1 MAARVSPNDPRN
13 ATSECLNILPA
24 QGPIWYSGDCMRDEH
39 RNRRAALEG
48 LGKIL
53 DAGAL
58 EELFT
63 GSEEEEASFLYDL
76 LQDTTRGRASTYYW
90 EICRTARSR
99 GVSPE
104 YVIDRAAVLLATMVE
119 RRRTD
124 LYRILGVP
132 PLSSN
137 DTIRRRWLEIAK
149 LHHPDVGGDGTVFRQ
164 AKQAYDVL
172 SDATR
177 RGDYER
183 FWIRALGPFER
194 VTPTERELPPPAR
207 PYVPEAPVATEK
219 ANGQEG
225 LGMPGLEG
233 LAEALREAARIL
245 EIGAALDRRL
255 ASGADGGEGIAGFL
269 TRVYE
274 TLARIRREE
283 IDALHADAV
292 AAIERLEAE
301 RRVLA
306 ALASMRDRLPP
317 VRLAS

>member
-1 MAARVSPNDPRN
+1 M
-13 ATSECLNILPA
+13 
-24 QGPIWYSGDCMRDEH
+24 QGEH

-58 EELFT
+58 EELFV
-63 GSEEEEASFLYDL
+63 GPEEEALLLYDL
-76 LQDTTRGRASTYYW
+76 LLDATRGRASAYYW

-104 YVIDRAAVLLATMVE
+104 FVIDRALVLHATMVE

-132 PLSSN
+132 PLSSS

-149 LHHPDVGGDGTVFRQ
+149 LHHPDVGGDGTVFRR

-172 SDATR
+172 SDAGR

-183 FWIRALGPFER
+183 FWLRALGPFER
-194 VTPTERELPPPAR
+194 VAPLHPELLPPPEVEAR
-207 PYVPEAPVATEK
+207 KVPLAAPT
-219 ANGQEG
+219 NGQEEPAVAQEQETNG
-225 LGMPGLEG
+225 VPAGLEG
-233 LAEALREAARIL
+233 LAAALREAARVL
-245 EIGAALDRRL
+245 EAGAALDGRL
-255 ASGADGGEGIAGFL
+255 QGGAGAGDGIAGFL
-269 TRVYE
+269 ARVE
-274 TLARIRREE
+274 TALACLQREE
-283 IDALHADAV
+283 LDALRADAR
-292 AAIERLEAE
+292 AAIERLESEQRA
-301 RRVLA
+301 LA
-306 ALASMRDRLPP
+306 ALASMRRTLGP

>member
-1 MAARVSPNDPRN
+1 MSHEQKD
-13 ATSECLNILPA
+13 
-24 QGPIWYSGDCMRDEH
+24 
-39 RNRRAALEG
+39 RRAALDG

-63 GSEEEEASFLYDL
+63 GPEEEALFLYDL
-76 LQDTTRGRASTYYW
+76 LLDATRGRASTYYW
-90 EICRTARSR
+90 EICRMARRR

-104 YVIDRAAVLLATMVE
+104 YVIDRASVLHATMVE

-164 AKQAYDVL
+164 ARQAYDVL

-183 FWIRALGPFER
+183 FWLRALGPFER
-194 VTPTERELPPPAR
+194 VAPADRELPPPSPVVVTELAVVTEVAIVAEASTA
-207 PYVPEAPVATEK
+207 PEAPIAAEAPVAAGPPAAAASSPAPARPHEM
-219 ANGQEG
+219 ASG
-225 LGMPGLEG
+225 LDE
-233 LAEALREAARIL
+233 LAAALATASRIL
-245 EIGAALDRRL
+245 EAGAALDRRL
-255 ASGADGGEGIAGFL
+255 AAGDDHGAGIAGFL
-269 TRVYE
+269 ARVN
-274 TLARIRREE
+274 TALARIGRDE
-283 IDALHADAV
+283 IDALRAEAL
-292 AAIERLEAE
+292 AAIERLEHD
-301 RRVLA
+301 RSVLG
-306 ALASMRDRLPP
+306 ALIAMRAKIEP

>member
-1 MAARVSPNDPRN
+1 MH
-13 ATSECLNILPA
+13 
-24 QGPIWYSGDCMRDEH
+24 DEH
-39 RNRRAALEG
+39 RNRRAALDG
-48 LGKIL
+48 LARIL

-63 GSEEEEASFLYDL
+63 GPEEDAVFLYDL
-76 LQDTTRGRASTYYW
+76 LLDATRGRGSTYYW
-90 EICRTARSR
+90 EICRTARRR

-104 YVIDRAAVLLATMVE
+104 FVIDRASVLLATMAE

-132 PLSSN
+132 PLATT
-137 DTIRRRWLEIAK
+137 DTIRRRWLEVAK

-183 FWIRALGPFER
+183 FWLRALGPFER
-194 VTPTERELPPPAR
+194 VAPADRELPPPV
-207 PYVPEAPVATEK
+207 VPLERHDEAPAPAAVVEEDVRVAPP
-219 ANGQEG
+219 A
-225 LGMPGLEG
+225 LEA
-233 LAEALREAARIL
+233 LAEALHEAMRIL
-245 EIGAALDRRL
+245 DAGAALDRRL
-255 ASGADGGEGIAGFL
+255 DEGGSGGGIAGFL
-269 TRVYE
+269 TRVQT
-274 TLARIRREE
+274 TLASVRREDL
-283 IDALHADAV
+283 DALRAEAL
-292 AAIERLEAE
+292 AAIVRLESE

-306 ALASMRDRLPP
+306 ELVSIRHALEP

>member
-1 MAARVSPNDPRN
+1 MPDA
-13 ATSECLNILPA
+13 
-24 QGPIWYSGDCMRDEH
+24 H
-39 RNRRAALEG
+39 RKRRALEG

-63 GSEEEEASFLYDL
+63 GPEDEALFLYDL
-76 LQDTTRGRASTYYW
+76 LHDATRGRASSCYS
-90 EICRTARSR
+90 EILRAARLR

-104 YVIDRAAVLLATMVE
+104 YVIDRAAVLLATMRE

-149 LHHPDVGGDGTVFRQ
+149 LHHPDVGGDGTIFRR
-164 AKQAYDVL
+164 AKQAYDIL
-172 SDATR
+172 GDAAR

-183 FWIRALGPFER
+183 FWLRALGPFER
-194 VTPTERELPPPAR
+194 VELAERELPPASSAS
-207 PYVPEAPVATEK
+207 VEEAPVAAAPAKHEEP
-219 ANGQEG
+219 AVAE
-225 LGMPGLEG
+225 PSRAPSGLEG
-233 LAEALREAARIL
+233 LGEALRVAARVL
-245 EIGAALDRRL
+245 EAGSALDRRL
-255 ASGADGGEGIAGFL
+255 AAGEGSREGIAGFL
-269 TRVYE
+269 AQVQAA
-274 TLARIRREE
+274 LARVRSEE
-283 IDALHADAV
+283 IEALRADAL

-306 ALASMRDRLPP
+306 ALTSMRDRLEP
-317 VRLAS
+317 VRRAS

>member
-1 MAARVSPNDPRN
+1 MH
-13 ATSECLNILPA
+13 
-24 QGPIWYSGDCMRDEH
+24 DEH
-39 RNRRAALEG
+39 RNRRAALDG
-48 LGKIL
+48 LGRIL

-63 GSEEEEASFLYDL
+63 GSEEEALFLYDL
-76 LQDTTRGRASTYYW
+76 LQDATRGRASTYYW
-90 EICRTARSR
+90 EICRTARRR

-104 YVIDRAAVLLATMVE
+104 YVIDRAELLLATMVE

-149 LHHPDVGGDGTVFRQ
+149 LHHPDVGGDGTIFRR

-172 SDATR
+172 SDAAR

-183 FWIRALGPFER
+183 FWLRALGPFER
-194 VTPTERELPPPAR
+194 VAPPERELPPPSSV
-207 PYVPEAPVATEK
+207 YVQETPVAAEHT
-219 ANGQEG
+219 NGQEEPAMVERAT
-225 LGMPGLEG
+225 GMPPGLEG
-233 LAEALREAARIL
+233 LAEALRVAARIL
-245 EIGAALDRRL
+245 EAGAALDRRL
-255 ASGADGGEGIAGFL
+255 GSGEGSGDGIAGFL
-269 TRVYE
+269 ARVQT
-274 TLARIRREE
+274 TLARVRSEE
-283 IDALHADAV
+283 IDALRADAL

-306 ALASMRDRLPP
+306 ALTSMRDKLEP

>member
-1 MAARVSPNDPRN
+1 
-13 ATSECLNILPA
+13 
-24 QGPIWYSGDCMRDEH
+24 MREDD
-39 RNRRAALEG
+39 RKRRAALAG

-63 GSEEEEASFLYDL
+63 GPEDEAVFLYDL
-76 LQDTTRGRASTYYW
+76 LLDATRGRSSTYYW
-90 EICRTARSR
+90 EICRTARRR
-99 GVSPE
+99 GISPE
-104 YVIDRAAVLLATMVE
+104 YVIDRAELLLATMME

-132 PLSSN
+132 PLSTN
-137 DTIRRRWLEIAK
+137 DTIRRRWLEVAK
-149 LHHPDVGGDGTVFRQ
+149 LHHPDVGGDGAVFRR

-183 FWIRALGPFER
+183 FWLRALGPFER
-194 VTPTERELPPPAR
+194 VAPPETETPPP
-207 PYVPEAPVATEK
+207 VVSVHEAPLAAEHT
-219 ANGQEG
+219 NGQEESVMAERTNG
-225 LGMPGLEG
+225 TPAGLEG
-233 LAEALREAARIL
+233 LAEALRAAADIL
-245 EIGAALDRRL
+245 EAGAALDRRL
-255 ASGADGGEGIAGFL
+255 GSGEGGGAGIAGFL
-269 TRVYE
+269 TRVQT
-274 TLARIRREE
+274 TLARLQPEE
-283 IDALHADAV
+283 IDALRAAAL

-306 ALASMRDRLPP
+306 ELTSLRHKLEP